1 MGSGKSS
8 VGKRLAS
15 TLNYGFIDLDAQIEM
30 KESMTISKV
39 FSEKGEIYFRKREI
53 QVLNDLILSDKQSI
67 IATGGG
73 TPCYGNVMNF
83 LTSEEK
89 VITIYLKTSLDILS
103 ERLFIEKDK
112 RPLISHIQDEISMK
126 DFIRKHL
133 FERSFYY
140 NQSSLAI
147 DTNTKSVDEI
157 VKEIVVNLF

>member
-8 VGKRLAS
+8 VGKQLAS

-30 KESMTISKV
+30 KESMTISEV
-39 FSEKGEIYFRKREI
+39 FSEKGEIYFRKKEI

-89 VITIYLKTSLDILS
+89 VITIYL
-103 ERLFIEKDK
+103 
-112 RPLISHIQDEISMK
+112 
-126 DFIRKHL
+126 
-133 FERSFYY
+133 
-140 NQSSLAI
+140 
-147 DTNTKSVDEI
+147 
-157 VKEIVVNLF
+157 